1 MGFFYLSPEWWL
13 GGHSST
19 TNGLV
24 AGAPLQMVHVLKI
37 TQYISLLCNN
47 LLLQTLY
54 GLPYYCLCKQS
65 MCFQRGGCEGADF
78 VEVWVVFFAIFLCN
92 FPSLRFMNTAA
103 MVGSVSLSTKRK
115 FLALDPTNGLKRSL
129 NLAQHKPIPG
139 DVTLFIQLNKNPV

>member
-54 GLPYYCLCKQS
+54 GLPYYCLCKRS

-103 MVGSVSLSTKRK
+103 MAGSISLSTKRK

-129 NLAQHKPIPG
+129 K
-139 DVTLFIQLNKNPV
+139 